1 MCSRAEIASAKAQP
15 GKHICVWWFVPQI
28 EALKGNADGS
38 LTNIAQTRARVFPR
52 SLHFV
57 CRQKCQAQNQV
68 GVHKLCPA
76 LGGKFEGK
84 RTFLPRV
91 AQNMQS
97 AVYSGI
103 LGVKRDHRILRL
115 EKTLYG
121 LEAWMPVT
129 YLFPS
134 WILLAPAMITDWHKE
149 AAKGRWF
156 HRSSACRGSVRPEH
170 SPQEPRASEHWA
182 QNWKADT

>member
-28 EALKGNADGS
+28 EALKGNADRS
-38 LTNIAQTRARVFPR
+38 LTNTVQTRAQVFPR

-57 CRQKCQAQNQV
+57 CRQKCQTQNQV
-68 GVHKLCPA
+68 GVHKLCPT

-84 RTFLPRV
+84 KTFLPRM

-103 LGVKRDHRILRL
+103 LGVERDHRILRL

-121 LEAWMPVT
+121 LEA
-129 YLFPS
+129 
-134 WILLAPAMITDWHKE
+134 
-149 AAKGRWF
+149 
-156 HRSSACRGSVRPEH
+156 
-170 SPQEPRASEHWA
+170 
-182 QNWKADT
+182 